1 MGHPMGH
8 SGGQWGPIGANGAPR
23 GSAPHVAPPR
33 PVSGYARVLLA
44 AMSVL
49 LMPSSPLP
57 AALCYG
63 LSAAM
68 DAVDGMAARWL
79 DQGERDF
86 REGWELPGLDG
97 LPGIGTSGRG
107 FGGGGGASVISGTGG
122 AAEGTSGG
130 GASGASERGG
140 GGASGG
146 GQGFPEWVGL
156 WRGLPGA
163 GLLGGIRWER
173 EGLVV
178 GAGLRVPGNTGR
190 GGAS

>member
-8 SGGQWGPIGANGAPR
+8 SGGQWGPIGANGAPY

-86 REGWELPGLDG
+86 RDGGNFRDGTGFRGSG
-97 LPGIGTSGRG
+97 LP
-107 FGGGGGASVISGTGG
+107 
-122 AAEGTSGG
+122 G
-130 GASGASERGG
+130 GASGATERGG

-146 GQGFPEWVGL
+146 GVQGFPEWVGL

>member
-8 SGGQWGPIGANGAPR
+8 SGGQWGPIGANGAPY

-86 REGWELPGLDG
+86 RDGGNFRDGTGFRESG
-97 LPGIGTSGRG
+97 LPGGGRG
-107 FGGGGGASVISGTGG
+107 FRGGFGDFRNGWGCRGDFRGRGFRGFGEGRGRGIGGGVRDFRNGWGFGGDF
-122 AAEGTSGG
+122 
-130 GASGASERGG
+130 R
-140 GGASGG
+140 
-146 GQGFPEWVGL
+146 
-156 WRGLPGA
+156 
-163 GLLGGIRWER
+163 
-173 EGLVV
+173 
-178 GAGLRVPGNTGR
+178 GR
-190 GGAS
+190 GFWGG